1 MTVEETKET
10 RPLVKDGGFK
20 LALFAFNSTGGLSMT
35 AADGRIMPTW
45 DNQVRLAQMA
55 DRAGFEA
62 VIPAAKWKGYGGAS
76 DWCGSVFET
85 LSWAAGIASVT
96 EHTTVIST
104 VQVDTIHPVLA
115 AKQAVTIDHISG
127 GRFGFNLVA
136 GWNAVEMELFGP
148 SLVDHESRYDRCDE
162 WIAFVKRMWSE
173 EEEFDVTGRFYNAT
187 GVLSKP
193 KPVQRPRPV
202 IINAA
207 ASPRGHRFV
216 AEHADVC
223 FTTAETVDSTRAKAA
238 ETRKN
243 VFEVAGRDIKVL
255 GCITVLCRDTETEAR
270 RHWDYCVKEVGDRD
284 AALRWAGMFT
294 QNSKTFDEATKQ
306 RVLASLD
313 GAIAGL
319 QTPQAVGTPEQV
331 AAMIIEMSE
340 AGLDGLTIS
349 FITDWE
355 EELERFNRDVL
366 PLLEQ
371 AGLREPFVAPKQV
384 VGARGA

>member
-1 MTVEETKET
+1 MTVEQTEET

-20 LALFAFNSTGGLSMT
+20 LALFAFNIAGGMSMT
-35 AADGRIMPTW
+35 AADGRIVPTW
-45 DNQVRLAQMA
+45 DNQVRLAQLA
-55 DRAGFEA
+55 DRAGIEA
-62 VIPAAKWKGYGGAS
+62 VIPAARWKGYGGAS
-76 DWCGSVFET
+76 DWCGTVFET

-96 EHTTVIST
+96 NHTTVIST

-136 GWNAVEMELFGP
+136 GWNAAEMELFGP
-148 SLVDHESRYDRCDE
+148 SMVDHESRYDRCDE
-162 WIAFVKRMWSE
+162 WIDFVKRMWSE
-173 EEEFDVTGRFYNAT
+173 DREFDVNGKFYNAT

-193 KPVQRPRPV
+193 KPVQRPV

-223 FTTAETVDSTRAKAA
+223 FTTAETVESTAAKAA

-243 VFEVAGRDIKVL
+243 VFDAAARSIKVF
-255 GCITVLCRDTETEAR
+255 GCITVLCRDTEAEAR
-270 RHWDYCVKEVGDRD
+270 RHWDYCVKEMGDRD
-284 AALRWAGMFT
+284 AAFRWASMFA
-294 QNSKTFDEATKQ
+294 QNSKTFDEATKK
-306 RVLASLD
+306 RMVAKLD

-340 AGLDGLTIS
+340 AGLDGTTIS

-355 EELERFNRDVL
+355 DELERFNRDVM

-371 AGLREPFVAPKQV
+371 AGIREPFVAPQRLAAGLGV
-384 VGARGA
+384 

>member
-1 MTVEETKET
+1 MTAEQTEET
-10 RPLVKDGGFK
+10 RPLLKEGGFK
-20 LALFAFNSTGGLSMT
+20 LALFAMNNTGGLSMT
-35 AADGRIMPTW
+35 AADGRIVPTW
-45 DNQVRLAQMA
+45 DNQVRLAQLA

-62 VIPAAKWKGYGGAS
+62 VIPGAKWKGYGGAS
-76 DWCGSVFET
+76 DWCGTGFET

-96 EHTTVIST
+96 DYTTVIST

-136 GWNAVEMELFGP
+136 GWNPVEMELFGP

-162 WIAFVKRMWSE
+162 WIDFVKRMWSE
-173 EEEFDVTGRFYNAT
+173 DEEFDVSGKFYNAT

-207 ASPRGHRFV
+207 ASARGHRFV

-223 FTTAETVDSTRAKAA
+223 FTIAETIESTRAKTL

-243 VFEVAGRDIKVL
+243 VFDAAHRDIKVL
-255 GCITVLCRDTETEAR
+255 GCITVLCRDTEAEAR
-270 RHWDYCVKEVGDRD
+270 RHWNYCVKEKGDRD
-284 AALRWAGMFT
+284 AAMRWARSFT
-294 QNSKTFDEATKQ
+294 QNSKTFDEATNQ
-306 RVLASLD
+306 RMLASLD

-331 AAMIIEMSE
+331 AALIIELAE

-355 EELERFNRDVL
+355 EELERFTRDVL

-371 AGLREPFVAPKQV
+371 AGLREPFVAPTQL
-384 VGARGA
+384 ADIRGV

>member
-1 MTVEETKET
+1 MTAEET
-10 RPLVKDGGFK
+10 RPLVRDGGFK
-20 LALFAFNSTGGLSMT
+20 LALFAFNYTGGLSMT
-35 AADGRIMPTW
+35 AAEGRIVPTW

-62 VIPAAKWKGYGGAS
+62 VIPGARWKGYGGAS
-76 DWCGSVFET
+76 DYAGTGFEP
-85 LSWAAGIASVT
+85 LSWAAGIASAT
-96 EHTTVIST
+96 SHTTVVAT

-136 GWNAVEMELFGP
+136 GWNQSEMALFGP

-162 WIAFVKRMWSE
+162 WIEFVERMWRE
-173 EEEFDVTGRFYNAT
+173 EEEFDVSGRFYNAT

-207 ASPRGHRFV
+207 ASGRGHRFV

-223 FTTAETVDSTRAKAA
+223 FTTAERTDDIRAKVA
-238 ETRKN
+238 ETRQT
-243 VFEVAGRDIKVL
+243 VFDLSGRDIKVL
-255 GCITVLCRDTETEAR
+255 GCLTVLCRDTEAEAR
-270 RHWDYCVKEVGDRD
+270 RHWDYCIKEKGDRE
-284 AALRWAGMFT
+284 AGLKWAQSFT
-294 QNSKTFDEATKQ
+294 QNSKTYDEATSQ
-306 RVLASLD
+306 RILASLD

-319 QTPQAVGTPEQV
+319 QTPQAIGTPEQV
-331 AAMIIEMSE
+331 AAKIGEMAA
-340 AGLDGLTIS
+340 AGLDGVTIS
-349 FITDWE
+349 FIADWE
-355 EELERFNRDVL
+355 EELERFTRDVL

-371 AGLREPFVAPKQV
+371 AGLREPFNHHTHLA
-384 VGARGA
+384 GARRV